1 MKKHENLLLLAKAKM
16 NSIEVFIYRALINP
30 YISHDE
36 FTLVNNVL
44 RVYNDMKEEIKNL
57 AISTVHQRL

>member
-44 RVYNDMKEEIKNL
+44 RV
-57 AISTVHQRL
+57 